1 MELKHVIGEILA
13 FLTLYGDRFAIVC
26 FGAALA
32 IAVPLL
38 VRLLLAL
45 ARPLLALRTRSIRAR
60 PIVPAVREEPH
71 LPV

>member
-1 MELKHVIGEILA
+1 MELKPIIGDILE

-38 VRLLLAL
+38 IRLLLAL
-45 ARPLLALRTRSIRAR
+45 ARPLLALRTRAVRPR
-60 PIVPAVREEPH
+60 PIVPAVQEEPH